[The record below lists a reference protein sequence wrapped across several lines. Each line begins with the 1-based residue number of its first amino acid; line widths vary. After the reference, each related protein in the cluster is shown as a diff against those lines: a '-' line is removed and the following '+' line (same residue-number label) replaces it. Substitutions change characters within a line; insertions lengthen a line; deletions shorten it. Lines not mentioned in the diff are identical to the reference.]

1 MVNTGS
7 PDWRRKLLGRNHART
22 LRFIAA
28 AALLLALSLACGGP
42 ETVVIATDGDYHPFN
57 FINDD
62 GEIDGFER
70 EMADELCR
78 RAEFECEWVINDWD
92 AMIPDLV
99 AEDFDAIIAGMSI
112 TDERDERIDFSEPY
126 YPPTPS
132 VYLARAGAG
141 DEAVE
146 GAIGAFGNSIYSD
159 YLTQQ
164 GIPFVTFTSTD
175 AQTDAILNGEV
186 DAIMVDHAFAVE
198 KLAEFAGRLA
208 IVGPAVALD
217 KGIGIGVR
225 DGSRLKAGF
234 DEALE
239 SMKADGALNELL
251 LKWFGEDAETF

>member
-1 MVNTGS
+1 M
-7 PDWRRKLLGRNHART
+7 LGRHRT
-22 LRFIAA
+22 LSMRFIVA
-28 AALLLALSLACGGP
+28 AALLLAFSLACGP
-42 ETVVIATDGDYHPFN
+42 DTVVIATDGDYHPFN

-62 GEIDGFER
+62 GEIDGLER

-78 RAEFECEWVINDWD
+78 RAAFECEWVVNDWD

-99 AEDFDAIIAGMSI
+99 AEDFDAIMAGMSI
-112 TDERDERIDFSEPY
+112 TDERDERIDFTQPY

-132 VYLARAGAG
+132 VYLAQAGSG

-146 GAIGAFGNSIYSD
+146 GVLGVFDNSIYSD

-164 GIPFVTFTSTD
+164 GIPFVAFTSTD
-175 AQTDAILNGEV
+175 AQTDAILNEEV

-198 KLAEFAGRLA
+198 KLAEFEGRLA
-208 IVGPAVALD
+208 IVGPAVTLD

-225 DGSRLKAGF
+225 EDSRLKAGF
-234 DEALE
+234 DEALA
-239 SMKADGALNELL
+239 SMKADGSLNKLL